1 MMFAWIIIFIVKTNN
16 KTNQTDQTM
25 KTTSKLLTILLLA
38 SAISASAQNYGQ
50 QAALTMEA
58 VCTKTPACIVLA
70 WPVRTDIKNY
80 ALQRKATGTTTVTL
94 SLAATTNGHT
104 DHTVTPG
111 VVYEYKLIGYPLVTG
126 TPTSFGSV
134 RAGIEVPLVES
145 RGKVLIVMDSGIV
158 TQNVSKINRL
168 SDDLTGEGWVVEQL
182 VVNATDSVASVK
194 SQIVSRHT
202 ASAGTLKS
210 LILLG
215 HVPVP
220 YSGNLNPDSHT
231 EHKGAWPCDGYYGDM
246 DSNVWTDTTVN
257 NSTAA
262 RPENRNIPG
271 DGKFDQSSFPGTVE
285 LTVGRIDFANLP
297 AFAPLTHADL
307 IGRYLDKNHNFRTGA
322 TSVARSGLVDD
333 NLASMTEALSA
344 AGRRA
349 ICASFGSANLIDGDF
364 LTHGSAKLMGVGIG
378 YGSYSS
384 VQGVGATANFVTGT
398 VNTVFNQN
406 FGSYFGDWDSQD
418 NVMRALIAANG
429 VSLTTMWGGRPVINL
444 YGMALGRTVGECV
457 QSSMNQGTDAYLQI
471 GYNSKGTHI
480 GLMGDPTLRLFP
492 VLPATNVKAEITN
505 GTAAVTWTASA
516 ATGVVG
522 YNVYRA
528 DAAGQAFVLRNASLV
543 TGNSFSDAGAPA
555 TSRYMVKA
563 VKLEASK
570 SGTFFNDSCGAI
582 INATTVVVNDAVAN
596 WKQQYFG
603 ANFAS
608 NALAADN
615 ADADKDGVC
624 NLVEYAMGTNPVSA
638 TSKNGL
644 QNVCLTNTAS
654 GRKLCATYSTCNA
667 STGVS
672 FVVECSSDLTNWS
685 AVPTA
690 TTLSNFGGYTM
701 KQVSVSAAGQKC
713 FFRVRVSRI

>member
-1 MMFAWIIIFIVKTNN
+1 
-16 KTNQTDQTM
+16 M
-25 KTTSKLLTILLLA
+25 KATSKLPTILFLA
-38 SAISASAQNYGQ
+38 SAITASAQNYGQ

-58 VCTKTPACIVLA
+58 VCTKSPACIVLG

-80 ALQRKATGTTTVTL
+80 ALQRKATGTSTVTL
-94 SLAATTNGHT
+94 SLTATSSSYT
-104 DHTVTPG
+104 DTTVSAG

-134 RAGIEVPLVES
+134 RAGIEIPLVES
-145 RGKVLIVMDSGIV
+145 RGKVLIIMESSIV
-158 TQNVSKINRL
+158 NQNVSKINRL
-168 SDDLTGEGWVVEQL
+168 NDDLTGEGWVVDQL
-182 VVNATDSVASVK
+182 VVNASDSVASVK
-194 SQIVSRHT
+194 SQIVSRYT
-202 ASAGTLKS
+202 AAGATLKS

-246 DSNVWTDTTVN
+246 HDSVWTDSTVN

-285 LTVGRIDFANLP
+285 LSVGRIDFDNLP

-307 IGRYLDKNHNFRTGA
+307 IGRYLDKNHNFRTGT

-349 ICASFGSANLIDGDF
+349 ICASFGGANLIDGDF

-378 YGSYSS
+378 YGSYDSI
-384 VQGVGATANFVTGT
+384 QGVGTAAAFAAGT
-398 VNTVFNQN
+398 INTVFNQN
-406 FGSYFGDWDSQD
+406 FGSYFGDWDSQN

-480 GLMGDPTLRLFP
+480 ALMGDPTLRLFP
-492 VLPATNVKAEITN
+492 VLPATNIVAEITN
-505 GTAAVTWTASA
+505 GTATVTWTASA
-516 ATGVVG
+516 ASGVVG

-528 DAAGQAFVLRNASLV
+528 DAAGQAFVLRNTGLV
-543 TGNSFSDAGAPA
+543 AGNSYADASAPA

-563 VKLEASK
+563 VILETSK

-582 INATTVVVNDAVAN
+582 IDATTVVLNDAIAN
-596 WKQQYFG
+596 WKVQHFG
-603 ANFAS
+603 ANHAS

-615 ADADKDGVC
+615 ADADKDGVA

-638 TSKNGL
+638 TSKSGL
-644 QNVCLTNTAS
+644 QNVCLTNTAN
-654 GRKLCATYSTCNA
+654 GRILCATYSTSNA
-667 STGVS
+667 SAGVN

-690 TTLSNFGGYTM
+690 TTLSNYGGYTV
-701 KQVSVSAAGQKC
+701 KQVSVSASGERC
-713 FFRVRVSRI
+713 FFRARASRI